1 MANHQSHTAGGV
13 RLHAESRGMC
23 KSSPAGALTVN
34 SDYKM
39 YNMSVVLAGL
49 CKKMGENG
57 KISTKPGG
65 GGNLPRNNQL
75 NFDRVPGIFI
85 LRGLLGFC

>member
-1 MANHQSHTAGGV
+1 MANHQSHTAGRV

-34 SDYKM
+34 LDYKM

-49 CKKMGENG
+49 CKKNGGEMERFQQ
-57 KISTKPGG
+57 
-65 GGNLPRNNQL
+65 NLAGVGTCQEITN
-75 NFDRVPGIFI
+75 
-85 LRGLLGFC
+85 